1 VTNLLRAWVNGE
13 CAASDRLLPIIYE
26 ELHRLASFHM
36 RNERPD
42 HTWSPTELISE
53 AYLRL
58 IGGAELE
65 FTDRA
70 HFFAIASRS
79 MRQIL
84 VDYARRR
91 GASKRGAGIRPVE
104 LDETLIPAGG
114 SWDILMVEEALKKLA
129 KFDERKARV
138 TELYYFGGL
147 TQEQIAVACNIHV
160 NTVARDLQFSAGWFR
175 EHLHGNV
182 DDCQSDS

>member
-1 VTNLLRAWVNGE
+1 MDKTGEVTRLLRAWVKGE
-13 CAASDRLLPIIYE
+13 QATSDRLLPIIYD

-58 IGGAELE
+58 VGGADLE
-65 FTDRA
+65 FADRA

-84 VDYARRR
+84 VDHARKR
-91 GASKRGAGIRPVE
+91 GASKRGSGVRPVE
-104 LDETLIPAGG
+104 LDETCIAADRP
-114 SWDILMVEEALKKLA
+114 WDILKVDEALEQLA
-129 KFDERKARV
+129 KLDERKARV

-147 TQEQIAVACNIHV
+147 TQEQIAVACNVHV
-160 NTVARDLQFSAGWFR
+160 NTVARDLQFSSAWFR
-175 EHLHGNV
+175 EHL
-182 DDCQSDS
+182 DDNH